1 MGQSRTRRHGRGYR
15 NFQHMKT
22 TECLDPCCRRI
33 WRAIHSIWMKQACK
47 NMLIWG
53 VALMLL
59 PWAQA
64 RGDSIF
70 TGTLERPNV
79 TVREVKGGMVYY
91 DIGGRS
97 GEPIPVVR
105 VTRILAKDEPV
116 FNAAEV
122 AYVTGEWE
130 TAAENYQ
137 KAVADRR
144 ANLWIVDWSLPRLI
158 DSANRCGRFDA
169 AVAGYIGLV
178 KKDTQEAAAYRP
190 PLPEAKSKYLE
201 TAAGLLTDALKEP
214 GLSDAQ
220 RQPLLLL
227 LLEIQRLRKND
238 AAIAQI
244 AEQLGKIESA
254 GTGQETDVSATRTAA
269 ELRLGLAHVALDKGD
284 FQKAIEQ
291 IETNRELFTLPQ
303 QQAEALYC
311 LARAKYGLADRSS
324 DAAALKE
331 AALAYMRVVAHFK
344 EAGNLPQVAD
354 SLYMTGVIMERLKE
368 PEKAR
373 HLYESVVSQYN
384 TDPAAAKARARLE
397 KIKPAGQN

>member
-1 MGQSRTRRHGRGYR
+1 
-15 NFQHMKT
+15 
-22 TECLDPCCRRI
+22 
-33 WRAIHSIWMKQACK
+33 
-47 NMLIWG
+47 MLIWG
-53 VALMLL
+53 VVLMLL
-59 PWAQA
+59 PCARA

-70 TGTLERPNV
+70 TGTLERTNV
-79 TVREVKGGMVYY
+79 TVRQVKGGMVYY
-91 DIGGRS
+91 DIGGRNA
-97 GEPIPVVR
+97 EPIPVAK
-105 VTRILAKDEPV
+105 VTRILARDEPA

-130 TAAENYQ
+130 SAAENYQ

-169 AVAGYIGLV
+169 AVAGYIDLV
-178 KKDTQEAAAYRP
+178 RKDPHEAAALKP

-201 TAAGLLTDALKEP
+201 VAVRQLTDALKEP
-214 GLSDAQ
+214 ELNDAQ

-238 AAIAQI
+238 AAISEI
-244 AEQLGKIESA
+244 ADQLGKIESA
-254 GTGQETDVSATRTAA
+254 GPDRGSDESAAQTAA

-284 FQKAIEQ
+284 FQKVIDQ
-291 IETNRELFTLPQ
+291 IESNRDLFIRPQ
-303 QQAEALYC
+303 QQAEALHC

-354 SLYMTGVIMERLKE
+354 SLYMTGVILERLKE
-368 PEKAR
+368 PENAR

-384 TDPAAAKARARLE
+384 TDPAAAKAGARLE
-397 KIKPAGQN
+397 KMKTAGQN